1 MTASTHRLERLVRA
15 IDALPEHLREAFLLR
30 SDCGYGF
37 EAVAQEMGIT
47 ESMAKIYIARA
58 FMAVQ
63 RQLDTEET
71 VGKGFSR
78 RPAQGQNRHDQK
90 GRRGGT
96 S

>member
-1 MTASTHRLERLVRA
+1 MTASTHRLERLARA
-15 IDALPEHLREAFLLR
+15 IEDLPEHLREAFLLHAV
-30 SDCGYGF
+30 CGYGF

-47 ESMAKIYIARA
+47 ESMAKTYIARA
-58 FMAVQ
+58 FMAIQ
-63 RQLDTEET
+63 RQLDAEET

-78 RPAQGQNRHDQK
+78 RPAQEQNRHDRK